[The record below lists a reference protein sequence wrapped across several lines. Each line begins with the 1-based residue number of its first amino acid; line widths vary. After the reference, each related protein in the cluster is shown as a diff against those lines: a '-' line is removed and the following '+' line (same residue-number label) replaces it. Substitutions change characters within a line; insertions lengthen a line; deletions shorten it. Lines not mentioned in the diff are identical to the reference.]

1 MEGQT
6 VRSVCQWC
14 SESCDGETVNFD
26 YFWEGCPVT
35 ETEYEAQIAE
45 RIDKAACVEPAELY
59 TKEEILGMLEDEPGW
74 KKE

>member
-1 MEGQT
+1 M
-6 VRSVCQWC
+6 
-14 SESCDGETVNFD
+14 
-26 YFWEGCPVT
+26 T

>member
-1 MEGQT
+1 M
-6 VRSVCQWC
+6 
-14 SESCDGETVNFD
+14 NFD

-59 TKEEILGMLEDEPGW
+59 TKEEILGMLEDELGW